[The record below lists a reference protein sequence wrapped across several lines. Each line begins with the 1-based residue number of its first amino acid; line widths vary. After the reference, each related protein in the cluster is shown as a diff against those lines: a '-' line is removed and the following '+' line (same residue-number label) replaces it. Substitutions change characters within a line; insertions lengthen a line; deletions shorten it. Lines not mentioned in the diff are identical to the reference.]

1 MKLRRLIQLT
11 ASVATAA
18 VLSACGGGGETG
30 PQWAQDTK
38 SALAKPTP
46 YNIKSYASACEPLD
60 IDHSFSFV
68 LVTYQTSE
76 GDFEQVQNNY
86 YDGLVCGDANVAM
99 VVKLPTSKVT
109 ANGTFVDPDLGLTTT
124 RQTKIT
130 AGGEVIIVKVNPLI
144 TVERFTDQLGDYYGF
159 FLPPQPGSSAGGFQS
174 TVPTPVVA
182 GTQLDV
188 AAFDDGGNTLYW
200 GDTSASAPLD
210 NDGFPTQLSPQT
222 FTLVPN
228 IPANAPA
235 LP

>member
-38 SALAKPTP
+38 SALGKPTP
-46 YNIKSYASACEPLD
+46 YNIKTYASSCEPLD
-60 IDHSFSFV
+60 IDHTFAFV

-86 YDGLVCGDANVAM
+86 YDGLECVDTKVAM

-109 ANGTFVDPDLGLTTT
+109 ANGTFIDPDLGLTTT
-124 RQTKIT
+124 RQTKTT
-130 AGGEVIIVKVNPLI
+130 AGGEVILVKINPLI
-144 TVERFTDQLGDYYGF
+144 TVERLTDQLGDYYSI
-159 FLPPQPGSSAGGFQS
+159 FLPPQPGSSAGGS
-174 TVPTPVVA
+174 RPTVATPISPD
-182 GTQLDV
+182 TQLDV

-210 NDGFPTQLSPQT
+210 NEGFPTQLNPQT

-228 IPANAPA
+228 TSANAPA

>member
-46 YNIKSYASACEPLD
+46 YNIKSYATACEALD
-60 IDHSFSFV
+60 ADHSYAAV

-76 GDFEQVQNNY
+76 GDFEQVHNNY
-86 YDGLVCGDANVAM
+86 YDGLECGAANVAM
-99 VVKLPTSKVT
+99 VVKLPASKVT
-109 ANGTFVDPDLGLTTT
+109 ANGTFIDPDLGLTTT
-124 RQTKIT
+124 RQTKVT
-130 AGGEVIIVKVNPLI
+130 AGGEVIIVKVNPQI
-144 TVERFTDQLGDYYGF
+144 TVERFTDEQGDYYGIY
-159 FLPPQPGSSAGGFQS
+159 LPPQPGSSAGGFQ
-174 TVPTPVVA
+174 TTQPIPVSA
-182 GTQLDV
+182 GTQLDL

-200 GDTSASAPLD
+200 GDTSASATLD
-210 NDGFPTQLSPQT
+210 NDGFPTQLNPQT

-228 IPANAPA
+228 TSANAPA